1 MMILRRVL
9 FAFATLIALCTPAL
23 SANGIP
29 LPRIRPGGVGADQA
43 SALATPGTRRRCSS
57 RISSA
62 MLVRE
67 SRASSANGA
76 ARATGQRRNETAYRR
91 VWMTV
96 EH

>member
-67 SRASSANGA
+67 GRASSANGA
-76 ARATGQRRNETAYRR
+76 FGRRERQDSAGMRLLTTASG
-91 VWMTV
+91 
-96 EH
+96 